1 MISLEDDNLE
11 KGCGVCL
18 LNLLGPTLTSAPL
31 LPLNKLGQQPAL
43 RSDSKLS
50 IGLISSDCLEINH
63 DLITVNYPVFSGST
77 VPTIRN
83 GTDKYV

>member
-1 MISLEDDNLE
+1 M
-11 KGCGVCL
+11 C
-18 LNLLGPTLTSAPL
+18 LGPTLTSAPL
-31 LPLNKLGQQPAL
+31 LPRNKLGQQPAL